1 LLSFS
6 NSKIHD
12 KTGENGEMKRKD
24 KNRLRSEIRKIKQEQ
39 SSDRFLRDNGNG
51 KIFDF
56 MTKYVIMIVR
66 NH

>member
-1 LLSFS
+1 
-6 NSKIHD
+6 
-12 KTGENGEMKRKD
+12 MKRKD